1 MYIRVEKDGGTKKN
15 HDQLKQHEESNRRE
29 EDNLTQYGKK
39 FGSIEIVIEDIK
51 ASVQSKVCS

>member
-1 MYIRVEKDGGTKKN
+1 MEKDGGTKKN

-51 ASVQSKVCS
+51 ASVQSKVYS